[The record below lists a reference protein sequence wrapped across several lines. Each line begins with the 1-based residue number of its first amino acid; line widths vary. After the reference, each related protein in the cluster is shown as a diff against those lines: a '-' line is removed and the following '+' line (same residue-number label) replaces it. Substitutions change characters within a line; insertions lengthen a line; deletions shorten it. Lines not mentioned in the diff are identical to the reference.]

1 MIYFIDTS
9 AWIKFFIM
17 EDGTQEIQDFILKES
32 QSESNIFAAYAVT
45 YAEMHA
51 TFKRSLNGNRLTE
64 EQYNEAV
71 SAFSDQ
77 WENVDI
83 PVVNNLVIE
92 ESGKL
97 AQKYAIKG
105 CDAIQLASAL
115 KIHADLFINS
125 DNDLQDAAKD
135 SGLKVWNP
143 VDGKFEEAK
152 SYSERK
158 DLDKEV

>member
-1 MIYFIDTS
+1 MIIQREVHNTDLAKLLGTIDETELT
-9 AWIKFFIM
+9 K
-17 EDGTQEIQDFILKES
+17 
-32 QSESNIFAAYAVT
+32 IFAASAVT

-97 AQKYAIKG
+97 AQKYRKAAGGLNKAIE
-105 CDAIQLASAL
+105 L
-115 KIHADLFINS
+115 KP
-125 DNDLQDAAKD
+125 DN
-135 SGLKVWNP
+135 
-143 VDGKFEEAK
+143 
-152 SYSERK
+152 
-158 DLDKEV
+158 

>member
-9 AWIKFFIM
+9 AWIKFFII
-17 EDGTQEIQDFILKES
+17 EDGTQEIQDLILIES
-32 QSESNIFAAYAVT
+32 QSESNIFAASAVT

-51 TFKRSLNGNRLTE
+51 TFKRSLKGNRITE
-64 EQYNEAV
+64 DQYNGAV
-71 SAFSDQ
+71 AVFNEQ

-83 PVVNNLVIE
+83 PEVNNLLIE

-97 AQKYAIKG
+97 AQKYALKG

-125 DNDLQDAAKD
+125 DDDLRDAAKD

-143 VDGKFEEAK
+143 VDGQFEE
-152 SYSERK
+152 
-158 DLDKEV
+158 DL